1 MVVDKDE
8 TVVSVNLS
16 KQDLDTLVEAMR
28 VYSVKQGNKIKSPK
42 EYEAKRS
49 TLNDYKELIQYL
61 KRQRNKSVHPI
72 LDRLIAESKCKSCN
86 R

>member
-28 VYSVKQGNKIKSPK
+28 VYSVKQGNK
-42 EYEAKRS
+42 S

-61 KRQRNKSVHPI
+61 KRQRNKSVHPV